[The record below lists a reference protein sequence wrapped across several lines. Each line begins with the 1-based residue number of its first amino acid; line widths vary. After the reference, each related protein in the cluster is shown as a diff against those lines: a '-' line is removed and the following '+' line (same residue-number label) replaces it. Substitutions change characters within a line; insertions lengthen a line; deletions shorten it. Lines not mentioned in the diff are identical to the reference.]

1 MPGKPRGARALSDA
15 QRAARYRLRKAE
27 QATQQQ
33 SLGAEAIA
41 FLMQL
46 PDAETYSM
54 TWDSKK
60 WLREFKARVRAQAV
74 S

>member
-1 MPGKPRGARALSDA
+1 MPGKPRGERALTGA
-15 QRAARYRLRKAE
+15 QRMERYRLRKAE
-27 QATQQQ
+27 QAAQQQ
-33 SLGAEAIA
+33 SLGAEAVA

-60 WLREFKARVRAQAV
+60 WLREFRTRARFQVV